1 MPLLDA
7 IHGPDDVKALP
18 PEALQPLADEVRQ
31 RLIDVVSQTGGH
43 IGAGLGVVELTVAL
57 CAAFDSPTDKIVWD
71 VGHQGYP
78 WKILTGRNDRFPT
91 LRQPGGLSGFLRR
104 SESAHDQFGAG
115 HAGTALSAAFGMAA
129 ARDLKGQEFEVVAV
143 VGDGAMTCGLPY
155 EALNNAGDSGRDIIV
170 VLNDNGMS
178 IAPNVG
184 ALNKY
189 LGSIVASPIT
199 VRIRE
204 KVKHLIERASH
215 VVGGK
220 KLVDFAKNVEE
231 SIKNLWSPGMLFEE
245 LGFRYFGPIDGH
257 DIPQMLHTFE
267 IMKTLKG
274 PRVVHVIT
282 EKGKGFP
289 LPEPDIEKYHAR
301 APYDPVTGKLK
312 PVNPGGG
319 PPQWTRLFGD
329 ALTQLAA
336 EHPEFVVITAA
347 MPSGTGTNI
356 FQKKWPG
363 RFFDVGIAEGHATTF
378 AAGLATQ
385 GVRPIVAIYSTFL
398 QRAYDSIIHDVAI
411 QKLPVIFCMD
421 RAGMVGEDGQTHMGL
436 FDIAYLL
443 AVPHMTVTA
452 PKDGAELIGL
462 LRCALAHTDG
472 PFTLRYP
479 RDKAPAEPP
488 PAAEVP
494 TIPYGT
500 WEVLRKGKDCAII
513 AVGVMCKPALDA
525 ADALA
530 ADGLAATVVNAR
542 FLKPMDRETL
552 DALARDHRLLVAV
565 EDGTVVNGFGA
576 ALAALVQTTAP
587 DTRVVALGVPDRT
600 YEHAPRAQQL
610 AEVGL
615 TGPGIAARIRA
626 LAAEESPTT
635 R

>member
-1 MPLLDA
+1 LILER
-7 IHGPDDVKALP
+7 IHGPQDVQTLE
-18 PEALQPLADEVRQ
+18 PEELQQLADEVRQ
-31 RLIDVVSQTGGH
+31 RLIEVVSQTGGH

-57 CAAFDSPTDKIVWD
+57 CAAFDSPRDKIVWD

-78 WKILTGRNDRFPT
+78 WKILTGRNERLHT
-91 LRQPGGLSGFLRR
+91 LRQQGGLSGFLRR
-104 SESAHDQFGAG
+104 DESEHDQFGAG
-115 HAGTALSAAFGMAA
+115 HAGTALSAALGMAT
-129 ARDLKGQEFEVVAV
+129 ARDLKGEDYEDLAI

-155 EALNNAGDSGRDIIV
+155 EALNNAGDSSGGRDIIV

-184 ALNKY
+184 AISKY
-189 LGSIVASPIT
+189 FGSMVASRFG
-199 VRIRE
+199 VRMRE
-204 KVKHLIERASH
+204 RVKHVIERASH
-215 VVGGK
+215 VIGGK

-257 DIPQMLHTFE
+257 NIEQMLHTFD
-267 IMKTLKG
+267 IVKTLKG
-274 PRVVHVIT
+274 PRLVHVIT

-289 LPEPDIEKYHAR
+289 LPEPDLEKYHAR
-301 APYDPVTGKLK
+301 APYDPKTGKLR
-312 PVNPGGG
+312 PVNPGL
-319 PPQWTRLFGD
+319 PQWTKVFGD

-336 EHPEFVVITAA
+336 EDPNFVTITAA

-356 FQKKWPG
+356 FQKKWPN
-363 RFFDVGIAEGHATTF
+363 RFFDVGIAEAHATTF
-378 AAGLATQ
+378 AAGIATQ
-385 GVRPIVAIYSTFL
+385 GVRPVVAIYSTFL

-411 QKLPVIFCMD
+411 QKLPVIFALD

-436 FDIAYLL
+436 YDIAYML

-452 PKDGAELIGL
+452 PKDAAEMIGL

-472 PFTLRYP
+472 PFSLRYP
-479 RDKAPAEPP
+479 RDKAPGEAP

-494 TIPYGT
+494 AVPYGT
-500 WEVLRKGKDCAII
+500 WELLRKGKDCAIL
-513 AVGVMCKPALDA
+513 AVGVMCKPALEA
-525 ADALA
+525 ADSLA
-530 ADGLAATVVNAR
+530 ADGIAAAVVNAR
-542 FLKPMDRETL
+542 FIKPMDREML
-552 DALARDHRLLVAV
+552 EGLAQSHKLLVTV

-587 DTRVVALGVPDRT
+587 DVRVVALGVPDRT

-615 TGPGIAARIRA
+615 TGEGIAARIRA
-626 LAAEESPTT
+626 LAAEESLT

>member
-1 MPLLDA
+1 MILDR
-7 IHGPDDVKALP
+7 IHGPQDVQPLA
-18 PEALQPLADEVRQ
+18 PEELQQLADEVRQ
-31 RLIDVVSQTGGH
+31 RLIEVVSQTGGH

-57 CAAFDSPTDKIVWD
+57 CAAFDSPRDKIVWD

-78 WKILTGRNDRFPT
+78 WKILTGRNDRLDT
-91 LRQPGGLSGFLRR
+91 LRQQGGLSGFLRR
-104 SESAHDQFGAG
+104 DESEHDHFGAG
-115 HAGTALSAAFGMAA
+115 HAGTALSAALGMAT
-129 ARDLKGQEFEVVAV
+129 ARDLKGEDYEVLAI

-155 EALNNAGDSGRDIIV
+155 EALNNAGDSSRDIIV

-184 ALNKY
+184 AISKY
-189 LGSIVASPIT
+189 FGSMVASRFG
-199 VRIRE
+199 VRMRE
-204 KVKHLIERASH
+204 RVKHVIERASH
-215 VVGGK
+215 VIGGK

-257 DIPQMLHTFE
+257 NIEQMLHTFD
-267 IMKTLKG
+267 IVKTLKG

-289 LPEPDIEKYHAR
+289 LPEPDLEKYHAR
-301 APYDPVTGKLK
+301 APYDAKTGKLK
-312 PVNPGGG
+312 PVNPG
-319 PPQWTRLFGD
+319 PPLWTKVFGD

-336 EHPEFVVITAA
+336 ENSNFVTITAA

-356 FQKKWPG
+356 FEKKWPN
-363 RFFDVGIAEGHATTF
+363 RFFDVGIAEAHATTF

-385 GVRPIVAIYSTFL
+385 GVQPVVAIYSTFL

-411 QKLPVIFCMD
+411 QKLPVIFALD

-436 FDIAYLL
+436 YDIAYML

-452 PKDGAELIGL
+452 PKDAKELIGL

-472 PFTLRYP
+472 PFSLRYP
-479 RDKAPAEPP
+479 RDKAPGEAP

-494 TIPYGT
+494 PVPYGT
-500 WEVLRKGKDCAII
+500 WELLRKGKDCAIL

-525 ADALA
+525 ADLLA
-530 ADGLAATVVNAR
+530 ADGLDVSVVNAR
-542 FLKPMDRETL
+542 FIKPMDRAMLEGL
-552 DALARDHRLLVAV
+552 SQSHKLLVTV

-576 ALAALVQTTAP
+576 ALAGLVQTTAP
-587 DTRVVALGVPDRT
+587 EVRVVALGVPDRT

-615 TGPGIAARIRA
+615 TGEGIATRIRA
-626 LAAEESPTT
+626 LAAEESLT